1 MTARRIVLLAT
12 GIAALLATP
21 AFADWDRVGS
31 VEVDYRLERN
41 TQYGN
46 FGGPVERVQLRASGN
61 DVACRTITAQF
72 GNGTV
77 RDIWRGTLRE
87 GRPVNIDMPGD
98 ARNLR
103 RLDFTCR
110 ATGRSARVEIFAD
123 TRGWGGGG
131 GWRPPIGPGRPPVQQ
146 PGWNDN
152 DWIAL
157 GSARFATREGE
168 TTVDGANGRHFQ
180 QVGLRARGSDAQ
192 CRAVVIRFTNGEKV
206 SLPVNGGQM
215 MREGRLYPV
224 ELPGWRS
231 KNILRLALACRAV
244 RGDYTSIQVYAS
256 R

>member
-1 MTARRIVLLAT
+1 MTPYRIALLAA
-12 GIAALLATP
+12 GLAAMLATP
-21 AFADWDRVGS
+21 ALADWDRVGS
-31 VEVDYRLERN
+31 VDIDYQLERN

-46 FGGPVERVQLRASGN
+46 FGGPVERVQLRAVGS
-61 DVACRTITAQF
+61 DVACRTVTAQF
-72 GNGTV
+72 GNGNA

-87 GRPVNIDMPGD
+87 GRPVNIDMPGN
-98 ARNLR
+98 ARSLR

-110 ATGRSARVEIFAD
+110 STGRRARVEIIAD
-123 TRGWGGGG
+123 TRGWNSG
-131 GWRPPIGPGRPPVQQ
+131 GWRPPVGPVYPPVQQ
-146 PGWNDN
+146 PGWNEN

-157 GSARFATREGE
+157 GSARFAAHEGQ

-180 QVGLRARGSDAQ
+180 QVGLRARGGDAQ
-192 CRAVVIRFTNGEKV
+192 CRAVVIRFTNGQKV
-206 SLPVNGGQM
+206 SLRVNDGQV

-244 RGDYTSIQVYAS
+244 RADYTSIQVYAS